1 MSDVTVVMSA
11 YREDSGLFRQA
22 VDSILAQTMPD
33 LELLIA
39 LDDPGNEELRRE
51 AEGYAMRDPR
61 VHVTVNETNLGLA
74 ASLNRA
80 ISLCSSKYVC
90 RMDADDVALP
100 DRIERQL
107 AFIEEGGH
115 DLVGGGLDVTDGAG
129 ELLYHAQR
137 LPQSP
142 EAVRR
147 ALRWNNCM
155 PHPSWLG
162 RRWVFEQGYRQIPLC
177 EDYDL
182 LIRTALAGGRMANVP
197 GAVLRYRPR
206 RRRGGG
212 ADMGRRA
219 PGRRSLLA
227 LSQGKRPLQRG
238 DGLSRG
244 PSAVRASRPAPQD
257 CPHVACLREQDVPP
271 ADGVSPVGASGAPAR
286 SARRGRRMPRPR
298 RHSRRRGRLRR
309 T

>member
-197 GAVLRYRPR
+197 GAVLRYRMGEESISR
-206 RRRGGG
+206 SSLYEQYLYMRYLTRQYARGRAVDVAEARTWVAERLDAGRSSRYLRANG
-212 ADMGRRA
+212 LFNEAMGCLEGRR
-219 PGRRSLLA
+219 PFGLLA
-227 LSQGKRPLQRG
+227 LLLRIALTSPAYVNKMFRLLMASLQ
-238 DGLSRG
+238 
-244 PSAVRASRPAPQD
+244 
-257 CPHVACLREQDVPP
+257 
-271 ADGVSPVGASGAPAR
+271 
-286 SARRGRRMPRPR
+286 
-298 RHSRRRGRLRR
+298 
-309 T
+309 

>member
-11 YREDSGLFRQA
+11 YREEPSLFRQA

-39 LDDPGNEELRRE
+39 LDDPGNEALRRV
-51 AEGYAMRDPR
+51 AEGYAARDPR
-61 VHVTVNETNLGLA
+61 VRVTVNEKNLGLA

-80 ISLCSSKYVC
+80 VGLCSSPYLC

-107 AFIEEGGH
+107 AFIEEGGY

-129 ELLYHAQR
+129 ELLYHAQK
-137 LPQSP
+137 LPRTP
-142 EAVRR
+142 DAVRR
-147 ALRWNNCM
+147 ALRWNNCV

-182 LIRTALAGGRMANVP
+182 LIRTALADGRMANVP
-197 GAVLRYRPR
+197 GAVLRYRMGEESISR
-206 RRRGGG
+206 SNLYEQYLYMRCLTKEYARGRAVDVPGARAWVGERNDAGRSARYLRANGLFNEAMGCLEGG
-212 ADMGRRA
+212 R
-219 PGRRSLLA
+219 PLKLLA
-227 LSQGKRPLQRG
+227 LLARIALTSPAYVNKIFRLLMASLQ
-238 DGLSRG
+238 
-244 PSAVRASRPAPQD
+244 
-257 CPHVACLREQDVPP
+257 
-271 ADGVSPVGASGAPAR
+271 
-286 SARRGRRMPRPR
+286 
-298 RHSRRRGRLRR
+298 
-309 T
+309 